1 VDYASS
7 LLGLLPGARRGP
19 PGVKE
24 LLSKVATYLPAE
36 QVERVRQATEF
47 GAAAH
52 QGQKRLSG
60 EPYITHPVAAAEIL
74 AELHLDADTLVGAIL
89 HDVIEDTP
97 IAKADIAKQFG
108 NDVAE
113 IVDGVTKLD
122 QIRFKNREEA
132 QAENFRKMLLA
143 MVRDLRV
150 ILVKLADRTHNLRTI
165 DALPPAKRRA
175 IARETLDIYAPVAE
189 RLGLYSMKLELEDL
203 GFRTLY
209 PQRYRVIERA
219 LKKARGNQKEFL
231 GKIHKQFELAL
242 KKAGIGARVE
252 AREKHLYSIYR
263 KMLRKRATLAEI
275 VDVYGLRIIVD
286 GVDTSYRAL
295 GVVHSVY
302 KPMPGRFK
310 DYVAIPRIN
319 GYQSLHTT
327 LFGPNG
333 VPIEV
338 QIRTE
343 DMDRVAESGIAAHWK
358 YKEGDSEGSAQQER
372 ARKWLSNLVELQEG
386 GNSEEFIESVKVDL
400 FPDKVYVFTPK
411 GEILRLPRGAT
422 VVDFAYAV
430 HTDIG
435 NRCVAAKVDRR
446 LAPLRTVLR
455 NGQTIQIITAKG
467 ARPNPSWVN
476 FVVTAKARSAV
487 RHYLKT
493 LRRGEA
499 EELGRRLLGQALAE
513 FDRELSD
520 ISETAWAAALPELG
534 LKSAGELYEK
544 LGLGERLAP
553 LVARRLLPAVTGTD
567 GVAPGGD
574 EGGAIAATAGASAS
588 GAAPAAGAGG
598 AAGSGTGAPLAVAGT
613 EGLLVTYANCCHPL
627 PHEPI
632 LAFLSSGRGIVI
644 HRATCGNVEDYHK
657 HPEKWLPVS
666 WQHKIA
672 RQFLAEI
679 RIESVNRM
687 GVLAALSAAIA
698 STQTNVVH
706 VTIEQRDAE
715 TSVIVFVLEVS
726 DRKHLARV
734 VRIVRR
740 MPDVLR
746 VERTMAGVR
755 RPENIRSGRGPRRP
769 PAAAM

>member
-7 LLGLLPGARRGP
+7 LLGFLPGVKRGT

-24 LLSKVATYLPAE
+24 LLSKVSTYLPDE
-36 QVERVRQATEF
+36 QVKRIREATEF
-47 GAAAH
+47 GAEAH
-52 QGQKRLSG
+52 QGQTRVSG
-60 EPYITHPVAAAEIL
+60 EPYITHPLAAAGIL
-74 AELHLDADTLVGAIL
+74 ADLHLDADTIVGAIL

-97 IAKADIAKQFG
+97 IAKADIAARFG

-132 QAENFRKMLLA
+132 QAESFRKMLLA

-165 DALPPAKRRA
+165 DSLAPAKQRA

-209 PQRYRVIERA
+209 PQRSRVIERA
-219 LKKARGNQKEFL
+219 LKRARGNQKEFL
-231 GKIHKQFELAL
+231 NKIRAQLEAAL
-242 KKAGIGARVE
+242 KKSVIPGDVE
-252 AREKHLYSIYR
+252 SREKHLYSIYR

-275 VDVYGLRIIVD
+275 VDVYGLRITVD
-286 GVDTSYRAL
+286 SVDTCYRTL

-310 DYVAIPRIN
+310 DYIAIPRVN

-338 QIRTE
+338 QIRTV
-343 DMDRVAESGIAAHWK
+343 DMDLVAESGIAAHWK
-358 YKEGDSEGSAQQER
+358 YKGGEHEGSAQQER
-372 ARKWLSNLVELQEG
+372 ARKWLSNLVEMEEG

-400 FPDKVYVFTPK
+400 FPDKVYVFTPR

-435 NRCVAAKVDRR
+435 NRCVAAKIDRR
-446 LAPLRTVLR
+446 LTPLRTVLR

-467 ARPNPSWVN
+467 ATPNPSWVN
-476 FVVTAKARSAV
+476 FVVTAKARAAI
-487 RHYLKT
+487 RHYLKG
-493 LRRGEA
+493 LKQGEA
-499 EELGRRLLGQALAE
+499 VELGRRLLVQALSE
-513 FDRELSD
+513 FDVKLDAVDPVALQSALS
-520 ISETAWAAALPELG
+520 EFG
-534 LKSAGELYEK
+534 LKQSEELYEK
-544 LGLGERLAP
+544 VGLGERLAP
-553 LVARRLLPAVTGTD
+553 LVARRLLPGERTD
-567 GVAPGGD
+567 VAN
-574 EGGAIAATAGASAS
+574 
-588 GAAPAAGAGG
+588 
-598 AAGSGTGAPLAVAGT
+598 GSPTPLAVAGT
-613 EGLLVTYANCCHPL
+613 EGLLVSYAHCCYPL
-627 PHEPI
+627 PNDPI
-632 LAFLSSGRGIVI
+632 LAFLSTGRGIVM
-644 HRATCGNVEDYHK
+644 HRDTCANVEDYHK

-666 WQHKIA
+666 WQHNPG
-672 RQFLAEI
+672 RLFLSEI
-679 RIESVNRM
+679 RIETVTRT
-687 GVLAALSAAIA
+687 GVLAAVSAAIA
-698 STQTNVVH
+698 GTGTNVSH
-706 VTIEQRDAE
+706 VSIEQRDAE
-715 TSVIVFVLEVS
+715 VSVIVFVVELT

-734 VRIVRR
+734 MRVVRR

-746 VERTMAGVR
+746 VMRTIATHSHGRERGEAS
-755 RPENIRSGRGPRRP
+755 PS
-769 PAAAM
+769 ADH

>member
-7 LLGLLPGARRGP
+7 LLGLLPGAKRST

-24 LLSKVATYLPAE
+24 LLAKVATYLPAE
-36 QVERVRQATEF
+36 QVERVRTAAEF

-52 QGQKRLSG
+52 QGQTRVSG
-60 EPYITHPVAAAEIL
+60 EPYITHPVAAAVIL
-74 AELHLDADTLVGAIL
+74 ADLHLDADTIVGAIL

-97 IAKADIAKQFG
+97 IAKADIAQRFG
-108 NDVAE
+108 HDVAE

-122 QIRFKNREEA
+122 QIQFKNREEA

-165 DALPPAKRRA
+165 EALAPAKRRQ

-209 PQRYRVIERA
+209 PQRHRVIERA
-219 LKKARGNQKEFL
+219 LKRARGNQKEFL
-231 GKIHKQFELAL
+231 GKIRTQLEAAL
-242 KKAGIGARVE
+242 KKAGLQGHVE

-286 GVDTSYRAL
+286 SADTSYRAL

-310 DYVAIPRIN
+310 DYVAIPRVN

-343 DMDRVAESGIAAHWK
+343 DMNHIAESGIAAHWK
-358 YKEGDSEGSAQQER
+358 YKHDEREGSAQQER
-372 ARKWLSNLVELQEG
+372 ARKWLSNLVEMEVG

-400 FPDKVYVFTPK
+400 FPDKVYVFTPR

-435 NRCVAAKVDRR
+435 NRCVAAKIDRR
-446 LAPLRTVLR
+446 LTPLRAVLR
-455 NGQTIQIITAKG
+455 NGQTVQIITAKG
-467 ARPNPSWVN
+467 ATPNPSWVN

-487 RHYLKT
+487 RHYLKS
-493 LRRGEA
+493 LHRSEA
-499 EELGRRLLGQALAE
+499 VELGRRLLVQAFAEFELEFTAVSPAAMESALAE
-513 FDRELSD
+513 F
-520 ISETAWAAALPELG
+520 G
-534 LKSAGELYEK
+534 LKDADELYEK
-544 LGLGERLAP
+544 VGLGERLAP
-553 LVARRLLPAVTGTD
+553 LVARRLLPGERVDAVTG
-567 GVAPGGD
+567 
-574 EGGAIAATAGASAS
+574 ATS
-588 GAAPAAGAGG
+588 
-598 AAGSGTGAPLAVAGT
+598 PLAVAGT
-613 EGLLVTYANCCHPL
+613 EGLLVSYAHCCY
-627 PHEPI
+627 PI
-632 LAFLSSGRGIVI
+632 PNDPIFAFLSTGRGIVV
-644 HRATCGNVEDYHK
+644 HRETCANVDDYRK
-657 HPEKWLPVS
+657 QPDKWLPVT
-666 WQHKIA
+666 WQHKPG
-672 RQFLAEI
+672 RLFLAEV
-679 RIESVNRM
+679 RIEIVNRM
-687 GVLAALSAAIA
+687 GMLAALSAAIA
-698 STQTNVVH
+698 GTQTNVSH
-706 VTIEQRDAE
+706 VSIEQRDAE
-715 TSVIVFVLEVS
+715 TQVIVFIVEVA
-726 DRKHLARV
+726 DRAQLARIMRV
-734 VRIVRR
+734 VRR

-746 VERTMAGVR
+746 VVR
-755 RPENIRSGRGPRRP
+755 SIASNSHRPERQDDQGDSVEEGTPS
-769 PAAAM
+769 

>member
-1 VDYASS
+1 
-7 LLGLLPGARRGP
+7 LGLLPGAKRGT

-24 LLSKVATYLPAE
+24 LLTKVATYLPHE
-36 QVERVRQATEF
+36 QVERIREAAEF

-52 QGQKRLSG
+52 QGQKRVSG

-74 AELHLDADTLVGAIL
+74 ADLHLDADTIVSAIL

-97 IAKADIAKQFG
+97 IAKADIAARFG
-108 NDVAE
+108 HDVAE

-150 ILVKLADRTHNLRTI
+150 ILVKLADRMHNLRTI
-165 DALPPAKRRA
+165 DVLAPAKRRS

-189 RLGLYSMKLELEDL
+189 RLGLYAMKLELEDL

-219 LKKARGNQKEFL
+219 LKRARGNQKEFL
-231 GKIHKQFELAL
+231 NKIRAQLEAAL
-242 KKAGIGARVE
+242 KKAAIPGRVE
-252 AREKHLYSIYR
+252 AREKHLFSIYR
-263 KMLRKRATLAEI
+263 KMLRKRAMLSEI
-275 VDVYGLRIIVD
+275 VDVYGLRITID
-286 GVDTSYRAL
+286 AVDTCYRAL
-295 GVVHSVY
+295 GIVHSVY

-310 DYVAIPRIN
+310 DYIAIPRIN

-358 YKEGDSEGSAQQER
+358 YKEGELEGSAQQER
-372 ARKWLSNLVELQEG
+372 ARKWLSNLVEMEEG

-400 FPDKVYVFTPK
+400 FPDKVYVFTPR

-435 NRCVAAKVDRR
+435 NRCVAAKIDRR
-446 LAPLRTVLR
+446 LTPLRTVLR
-455 NGQTIQIITAKG
+455 NGQTVQIITAKG
-467 ARPNPSWVN
+467 ASPNPSWVN
-476 FVVTAKARSAV
+476 FVVTAKARSAI
-487 RHYLKT
+487 RHYLKS

-499 EELGRRLLGQALAE
+499 VELGKRLLVQALAE
-513 FDRELSD
+513 FEVKLDAVD
-520 ISETAWAAALPELG
+520 PAALRSALNEFALKDTEELF
-534 LKSAGELYEK
+534 ERV
-544 LGLGERLAP
+544 GLGERLAP
-553 LVARRLLPAVTGTD
+553 LVARRLLPVDRPQIAEPPPVIPG
-567 GVAPGGD
+567 APG
-574 EGGAIAATAGASAS
+574 EYVAHPTAG
-588 GAAPAAGAGG
+588 
-598 AAGSGTGAPLAVAGT
+598 PLAIAGT
-613 EGLLVTYANCCHPL
+613 EGLLVSYAHCCYPL
-627 PHEPI
+627 PNDPI
-632 LAFLSSGRGIVI
+632 LAFMSTGRGIVI
-644 HRATCGNVEDYHK
+644 HRETCSNVADYRK

-666 WQHKIA
+666 WQHKPG
-672 RQFLAEI
+672 RLFLSEI
-679 RIESVNRM
+679 RIETVNRM
-687 GVLAALSAAIA
+687 GVLAAVSAAIA
-698 STQTNVVH
+698 GTQTNVIH
-706 VTIEQRDAE
+706 VTIETRDAE
-715 TSVIVFVLEVS
+715 TSVQVFVLEVA

-734 VRIVRR
+734 MRVVRH

-746 VERTMAGVR
+746 TVRTISTHSHARAQPDDGKY
-755 RPENIRSGRGPRRP
+755 EDN
-769 PAAAM
+769 

>member
-7 LLGLLPGARRGP
+7 LLGLLPGAKRTT

-24 LLSKVATYLPAE
+24 LLAKVSTYLPAE
-36 QVERVRQATEF
+36 QVERVRTAAEF

-52 QGQKRLSG
+52 QGQTRVSG
-60 EPYITHPVAAAEIL
+60 EPYITHPVAAAVIL
-74 AELHLDADTLVGAIL
+74 ADLHLDADTIVGAIL

-97 IAKADIAKQFG
+97 IAKSDIAARFG

-165 DALPPAKRRA
+165 EALAPAKRRQ

-189 RLGLYSMKLELEDL
+189 RLGLYAMKLELEDL
-203 GFRTLY
+203 GFQSLY

-219 LKKARGNQKEFL
+219 LKRARGNQKEFL
-231 GKIHKQFELAL
+231 AKIRAQLEAAL
-242 KKAGIGARVE
+242 KKAGLVAHVE

-263 KMLRKRATLAEI
+263 KMRRKRAPLSEI
-275 VDVYGLRIIVD
+275 VDVYGLRIVVD
-286 GVDTSYRAL
+286 SVDNSYRAL
-295 GVVHSVY
+295 GIVHSVY

-310 DYVAIPRIN
+310 DYVAIPRVN

-343 DMDRVAESGIAAHWK
+343 DMNHIAESGIAAHWK
-358 YKEGDSEGSAQQER
+358 YKHDESEGSAQQER
-372 ARKWLSNLVELQEG
+372 ARKWLSNLVEMEVG

-400 FPDKVYVFTPK
+400 FPDKVYVFTPR

-435 NRCVAAKVDRR
+435 NRCVAAKIDRR
-446 LAPLRTVLR
+446 LTPLRAVLR
-455 NGQTIQIITAKG
+455 NGQTVQIITAKG
-467 ARPNPSWVN
+467 ATPNPSWVN

-487 RHYLKT
+487 RHYLKG
-493 LRRGEA
+493 LHHNEA
-499 EELGRRLLGQALAE
+499 VELGRRLLGQALAE
-513 FDRELSD
+513 FDIELKKIPEQTLQS
-520 ISETAWAAALPELG
+520 ALTEFG
-534 LKSAGELYEK
+534 LENADQLYEK
-544 LGLGERLAP
+544 VGLGERLAP
-553 LVARRLLPAVTGTD
+553 LVARRLLPLDHVDPTT
-567 GVAPGGD
+567 
-574 EGGAIAATAGASAS
+574 
-588 GAAPAAGAGG
+588 GAAA
-598 AAGSGTGAPLAVAGT
+598 SPLAVAGT
-613 EGLLVTYANCCHPL
+613 EGLLVSYAHCCY
-627 PHEPI
+627 PI
-632 LAFLSSGRGIVI
+632 PNDPIFAFLSTGRGIVV
-644 HRATCGNVEDYHK
+644 HRETCANVEDYRK
-657 HPEKWLPVS
+657 QPDKWLPVT
-666 WQHKIA
+666 WQHKPG
-672 RQFLAEI
+672 RLFLAEI
-679 RIESVNRM
+679 RLDIVNRPGM
-687 GVLAALSAAIA
+687 LAALSAAIA
-698 STQTNVVH
+698 ETNTNVNH
-706 VTIEQRDAE
+706 VTIDQRDAE
-715 TSVIVFVLEVS
+715 TQVLIFIVEVE
-726 DRKHLARV
+726 DRAQLARIMRV
-734 VRIVRR
+734 VRR

-746 VERTMAGVR
+746 VVR
-755 RPENIRSGRGPRRP
+755 AIASTSHGHRRGLQGDTSDTSDDLGDSAPDQ
-769 PAAAM
+769 AQQG

>member
-7 LLGLLPGARRGP
+7 LLGLLPGAKRTT

-24 LLSKVATYLPAE
+24 LLAKVSTYLPPE
-36 QVERVRQATEF
+36 QVERVRTAAEF

-52 QGQKRLSG
+52 QGQTRVSG
-60 EPYITHPVAAAEIL
+60 EPYITHPVAAAVIL
-74 AELHLDADTLVGAIL
+74 ADLHLDADTIVGAIL

-97 IAKADIAKQFG
+97 IAKADIAARFG

-165 DALPPAKRRA
+165 EALAPAKRRQ

-189 RLGLYSMKLELEDL
+189 RLGLYAMKLELEDL
-203 GFRTLY
+203 GFQSLY

-219 LKKARGNQKEFL
+219 LKRARGNQKEFL
-231 GKIHKQFELAL
+231 TKIRAQLEAAL
-242 KKAGIGARVE
+242 KKAGLVGHVE

-263 KMLRKRATLAEI
+263 KMLRKRAPLSEI
-275 VDVYGLRIIVD
+275 VDVYGLRIVVD
-286 GVDTSYRAL
+286 SVDNSYRAL
-295 GVVHSVY
+295 GIVHSVY

-310 DYVAIPRIN
+310 DYVAIPRVN

-343 DMDRVAESGIAAHWK
+343 DMNHIAESGIAAHWK
-358 YKEGDSEGSAQQER
+358 YKHDESEGSAQQER
-372 ARKWLSNLVELQEG
+372 ARKWLSNLVEMEVG

-400 FPDKVYVFTPK
+400 FPDKVYVFTPR

-435 NRCVAAKVDRR
+435 NRCVAAKIDRR
-446 LAPLRTVLR
+446 LTPLRAVLR
-455 NGQTIQIITAKG
+455 NGQTVQIITAKG
-467 ARPNPSWVN
+467 ATPNPSWVN

-487 RHYLKT
+487 RHYLKG
-493 LRRGEA
+493 LHHNEA
-499 EELGRRLLGQALAE
+499 VELGRRLLGQALAE
-513 FDRELSD
+513 FDIELKK
-520 ISETAWAAALPELG
+520 IPAETLQSALTEFG
-534 LKSAGELYEK
+534 LENPDQLYEK
-544 LGLGERLAP
+544 VGLGERLAP
-553 LVARRLLPAVTGTD
+553 LVARRLLPLNHVDPTT
-567 GVAPGGD
+567 
-574 EGGAIAATAGASAS
+574 
-588 GAAPAAGAGG
+588 GAAA
-598 AAGSGTGAPLAVAGT
+598 SPLAVAGT
-613 EGLLVTYANCCHPL
+613 EGLLVSYAHCCY
-627 PHEPI
+627 PI
-632 LAFLSSGRGIVI
+632 PNDPIFAFLSTGRGIVV
-644 HRATCGNVEDYHK
+644 HRETCANVEDYRK
-657 HPEKWLPVS
+657 QPDKWLPVT
-666 WQHKIA
+666 WQHKPG
-672 RQFLAEI
+672 RLFLAEI
-679 RIESVNRM
+679 RIDIVNRPGM
-687 GVLAALSAAIA
+687 LAALSAAIA
-698 STQTNVVH
+698 ETNTNVNH
-706 VTIEQRDAE
+706 VTIDQRDAE
-715 TSVIVFVLEVS
+715 TQVLIFIVEVE
-726 DRKHLARV
+726 DRAQLARIMRV
-734 VRIVRR
+734 VRR

-746 VERTMAGVR
+746 VVR
-755 RPENIRSGRGPRRP
+755 AIASSSHGHRRGLRGDGSDDTSDELGDSTPDQ
-769 PAAAM
+769 AQQG

>member
-7 LLGLLPGARRGP
+7 LLGLLPGAKRGT

-24 LLSKVATYLPAE
+24 LLSKVSSYLPAE
-36 QVERVRQATEF
+36 QVQRIKEATEF

-52 QGQKRLSG
+52 QGQTRVSG

-74 AELHLDADTLVGAIL
+74 ADLHLDADTIVGAIL

-97 IAKADIAKQFG
+97 IAKSDIAARFG

-132 QAENFRKMLLA
+132 QAENFRKMMLA

-165 DALPPAKRRA
+165 DALAPAKRRS

-219 LKKARGNQKEFL
+219 LKRARGNQKEFL
-231 GKIHKQFELAL
+231 NKIRAQLEAAL
-242 KKAGIGARVE
+242 KKSNIPGGVE
-252 AREKHLYSIYR
+252 SREKHLYSIYR

-275 VDVYGLRIIVD
+275 VDVYGLRIT
-286 GVDTSYRAL
+286 VDTVDTCYRTL

-310 DYVAIPRIN
+310 DYIAIPRVN

-338 QIRTE
+338 QIRTD

-358 YKEGDSEGSAQQER
+358 YKGGEHEGSAQQER
-372 ARKWLSNLVELQEG
+372 ARKWLSNLVEMEEG

-400 FPDKVYVFTPK
+400 FPDKVYVFTPR

-430 HTDIG
+430 HTDVG
-435 NRCVAAKVDRR
+435 NRCVAAKIDRR
-446 LAPLRTVLR
+446 LTPLRTVLR

-467 ARPNPSWVN
+467 ATPNPSWVN
-476 FVVTAKARSAV
+476 FVVTAKARAAI
-487 RHYLKT
+487 RHYLKG
-493 LRRGEA
+493 LRRGEGV
-499 EELGRRLLGQALAE
+499 ELGRRLLVQALAE
-513 FDRELSD
+513 FDLKLD
-520 ISETAWAAALPELG
+520 AVDAAAMRSALNEFG
-534 LKSAGELYEK
+534 LKEVDELYEK
-544 LGLGERLAP
+544 VGLGERLAP
-553 LVARRLLPAVTGTD
+553 LVARRLLPGEHAD
-567 GVAPGGD
+567 VANG
-574 EGGAIAATAGASAS
+574 AAT
-588 GAAPAAGAGG
+588 
-598 AAGSGTGAPLAVAGT
+598 PLAVAGT
-613 EGLLVTYANCCHPL
+613 EGLLVSYAHCCYPL
-627 PHEPI
+627 PNDPI
-632 LAFLSSGRGIVI
+632 LAFLSTGRGIVM
-644 HRATCGNVEDYHK
+644 HRDTCANVEDYHK

-666 WQHKIA
+666 WQHKPG
-672 RQFLAEI
+672 RLFLSEI
-679 RIESVNRM
+679 RIETVTRM
-687 GVLAALSAAIA
+687 GVLAAVSAALA
-698 STQTNVVH
+698 GTQTNVSH
-706 VTIEQRDAE
+706 VSIEQRDAE
-715 TSVIVFVLEVS
+715 MSVIVFVLEIA

-734 VRIVRR
+734 MRVVRR

-746 VERTMAGVR
+746 VVRTIATHSHGRVR
-755 RPENIRSGRGPRRP
+755 AD
-769 PAAAM
+769 PASSADN